1 MSHQPNDEPTPNII
15 ALCLSG
21 GGYRAMLFHLG
32 ALTRLNEFGY
42 LPKISRY
49 SSVSG
54 GSIMAAW
61 LGLVWKKLNFDQQ
74 GVAKNFEAEVVK
86 PIRAFA
92 SRKLDIGIVV
102 FGLLNPFKSIGDMVA
117 GAYRKHLF
125 GRATLQD
132 LPDTPEFI
140 IDASNAQSGVLWR
153 FSKARMGDY
162 LVGYVDQP
170 TTELAT
176 AVAASSAFPPFL
188 SPVVLRLNDEDFSG
202 GSGRNMQRPPFTT
215 RVVLMDGG
223 VYDNLG
229 LEPALK
235 PRFNTILVS
244 DSGGK
249 MQPVEKPRFFWIFQ
263 VFRLINLID
272 NQVRS
277 LRKRQIIS
285 IYKEGRRDGVY
296 WGNFSDIKR
305 YKVEFALDAPEDKTL
320 KLAKLRTRLW
330 AFSDQEQRRLINWGY
345 AICDAAMRKHV
356 DATLP
361 APTGFPYTGGVG

>member
-1 MSHQPNDEPTPNII
+1 MSHKPQEETAPNII

-32 ALTRLNEFGY
+32 ALYRLNEFGY
-42 LPKISRY
+42 LPKISLF

-54 GSIMAAW
+54 GSIMTAW
-61 LGLVWKKLNFDQQ
+61 LGLAWNKLDFDRN

-86 PIRAFA
+86 PIRTFA
-92 SRKLDIGIVV
+92 SRKLDIGIVLL
-102 FGLLNPFKSIGDMVA
+102 GLLNPFKSIGDMVA
-117 GAYRKHLF
+117 RAYRKHLF
-125 GRATLQD
+125 GRATLGD
-132 LPDTPEFI
+132 LPDSPEFV
-140 IDASNAQSGVLWR
+140 IDAANIQSGALWR

-162 LVGYVDQP
+162 RVGYVDKP
-170 TTELAT
+170 DTELAT

-188 SPVVLRLNDEDFSG
+188 SPVILRLHDEDFYG
-202 GSGRNMQRPPFTT
+202 GSGRDLQRPPFTT

-235 PRFNTILVS
+235 PRFDTILVS

-263 VFRLINLID
+263 VFRLINMID

-285 IYKEGRRDGVY
+285 IYKEGRRNGTY
-296 WGNFSDIKR
+296 WGNFSDI
-305 YKVEFALDAPEDKTL
+305 D
-320 KLAKLRTRLW
+320 
-330 AFSDQEQRRLINWGY
+330 G
-345 AICDAAMRKHV
+345 
-356 DATLP
+356 
-361 APTGFPYTGGVG
+361 